1 VEYRV
6 LARKWRPQLFEE
18 VLGQEHVVRTLKN
31 AIGQQRIA
39 HAFLFSGPR
48 GVGKTSIARILA
60 KALNCETGPTAT
72 PCNQCSH
79 CVEIT
84 SGNAIDV
91 REIDGASNRGIDE
104 IRELRENVKFA
115 PASCR
120 YKIYIIDEVHMLTRE
135 AFNALLKTLEE
146 PPGHVIFIFATTET
160 QKVPATILSRCQCF
174 DFRRI
179 PLKQITENLR
189 NIATADGISISDTG
203 LAWIA
208 EAGDGSLRDSQS
220 IFDQVISYAGF
231 KIGDAAVEEILGRS
245 DRRFLFLLSEA
256 VLARDA
262 GHCLRIIDEAY
273 YAGLDMRYFYQTLL
287 GHFRNLLFTAIAGKK
302 APLVDLP
309 AEEAAKLKGQT
320 AGHSTETLQ
329 RYLEILMAEEENVRR
344 SQNPRLNLE
353 AILCRMAFLEPMIP
367 IEAVL
372 ARMEG
377 LERRLGGA
385 GGSGGGP
392 AAETRG
398 GGSRGEAASRP
409 ANTRMSARSGSP
421 GDDMAPCPA
430 NREAEKPGGET
441 RGEGAARPEASK
453 MDVKSGSP
461 RKAAAPYPAN
471 RGMEADHGAGG
482 DFFAAGKVTESTG
495 RNETSQAKGRRNS
508 TPPGGGDTASATAA
522 TAAAEERAPY
532 GYVSGTGGGSPQKD
546 WQGYREFIKRQDP
559 ALSAKIEP
567 GSCLCCEPGLLRI
580 GFEKGYFFLDDLV
593 GRKAALAELGRR
605 FFGRETALSIETL
618 ASEAGGSA
626 NGRNGNG
633 NGRAAK
639 NQRVQEIRREAL
651 SHPLV
656 RKILD
661 TFPGAEVRDVRVID
675 PPAPAATAAP
685 PIAPQPDE
693 EDILP
698 DPPLE

>member
-1 VEYRV
+1 MEYRV
-6 LARKWRPQLFEE
+6 LARKWRPQVFED

-31 AIGQQRIA
+31 AIGQKRIA

-60 KALNCETGPTAT
+60 KALNCETGPTPT
-72 PCNQCSH
+72 PCNQCGH

-84 SGNAIDV
+84 NGNAIDV

-179 PLKQITENLR
+179 PLKQISENLKK
-189 NIATADGISISDTG
+189 IAASDGVQISDNG

-231 KIGDAAVEEILGRS
+231 EIGDPAVEEILGRS
-245 DRRFLFLLSEA
+245 DRRFLFMLSEA

-262 GHCLRIIDEAY
+262 SRCLRIIDEAY

-287 GHFRNLLFTAIAGKK
+287 GQFRNLLFTAIAGEKE
-302 APLVDLP
+302 PLVDLP

-320 AGHSTETLQ
+320 AGQSTETLQ

-377 LERRLGGA
+377 LERRLGGGPAA
-385 GGSGGGP
+385 GGSGGSGGER
-392 AAETRG
+392 AAEN
-398 GGSRGEAASRP
+398 RGEAAARP
-409 ANTRMSARSGSP
+409 GTSKMLAKSGTG
-421 GDDMAPCPA
+421 GDAAAAYPA
-430 NREAEKPGGET
+430 NREME
-441 RGEGAARPEASK
+441 
-453 MDVKSGSP
+453 
-461 RKAAAPYPAN
+461 AN
-471 RGMEADHGAGG
+471 RGTGGEVSVAGG
-482 DFFAAGKVTESTG
+482 AAGSAARAGGEASQAGG
-495 RNETSQAKGRRNS
+495 RNGA
-508 TPPGGGDTASATAA
+508 PPGAGDTASA

-532 GYVSGTGGGSPQKD
+532 RSGAGTGGGGTAEKD
-546 WQGYREFIKRQDP
+546 WQGYKAFLKRQDP
-559 ALSAKIEP
+559 ALSAKIES
-567 GSCLCCEPGLLRI
+567 GRCLCCEPGRLRI
-580 GFEKGYFFLDDLV
+580 GFEKGYLFLDDVV
-593 GRKAALAELGRR
+593 GRTAALAEHGRQ
-605 FFGRETALSIETL
+605 FFGRETALEIEML
-618 ASEAGGSA
+618 ASEAGGSTNA
-626 NGRNGNG
+626 RNGNGNG

-639 NQRVQEIRREAL
+639 NQRIQEIRREAL

-661 TFPGAEVRDVRVID
+661 TFPGAEVRDVKMID
-675 PPAPAATAAP
+675 PPAPAAASAP
-685 PIAPQPDE
+685 PVAPQPDA
-693 EDILP
+693 EDISP
-698 DPPLE
+698 DPPPPED

>member
-6 LARKWRPQLFEE
+6 LARKWRPQVFED

-60 KALNCETGPTAT
+60 KALNCETGPTPT

-84 SGNAIDV
+84 NGNAIDV
-91 REIDGASNRGIDE
+91 REIDGASNNGVDE
-104 IRELRENVKFA
+104 IRMLRENVKFA

-120 YKIYIIDEVHMLTRE
+120 YKIYIIDEVHMLSNA

-179 PLKQITENLR
+179 PLKQIAENLKK
-189 NIATADGISISDTG
+189 IAAADGINISENG

-231 KIGDAAVEEILGRS
+231 EIGDPAVEEILGRS

-262 GHCLRIIDEAY
+262 GRCLKIIDEAY

-287 GHFRNLLFTAIAGKK
+287 GHFRNLLFIAIAGEKE
-302 APLVDLP
+302 PLVDLP

-320 AGHSTETLQ
+320 AGQSTETLQ

-353 AILCRMAFLEPMIP
+353 AILCRMTFLEPMIP

-377 LERRLGGA
+377 LERRLGGGPAA
-385 GGSGGGP
+385 GGSGGGR
-392 AAETRG
+392 AAEN
-398 GGSRGEAASRP
+398 RGEVASRP
-409 ANTRMSARSGSP
+409 ATSKMLAKSGSG
-421 GDDMAPCPA
+421 GDAAAAYPA
-430 NREAEKPGGET
+430 NREIQAHRTAGEDVSVADGAAGFAARGGGEAS
-441 RGEGAARPEASK
+441 RAR
-453 MDVKSGSP
+453 
-461 RKAAAPYPAN
+461 
-471 RGMEADHGAGG
+471 
-482 DFFAAGKVTESTG
+482 G
-495 RNETSQAKGRRNS
+495 RNGA
-508 TPPGGGDTASATAA
+508 PPGGGAASAA
-522 TAAAEERAPY
+522 TLATTAAEERAPY
-532 GYVSGTGGGSPQKD
+532 RSGAGTGGGGIPEKD
-546 WQGYREFIKRQDP
+546 WQGYREFVKRQDP
-559 ALSAKIEP
+559 ALSAKIES
-567 GSCLCCEPGLLRI
+567 GRCLCCEPGRLRI
-580 GFEKGYFFLDDLV
+580 GFEKGYLFLDDV
-593 GRKAALAELGRR
+593 IGRKAALAEHGRQ
-605 FFGRETALSIETL
+605 FFGRETALSIETF
-618 ASEAGGSA
+618 APEAGGSTHA
-626 NGRNGNG
+626 RNGNGNGNG

-639 NQRVQEIRREAL
+639 NQRIQEIRREAL

-656 RKILD
+656 QKILD
-661 TFPGAEVRDVRVID
+661 AFPGAEVRDVKVID
-675 PPAPAATAAP
+675 PPAPGTAAAP
-685 PIAPQPDE
+685 PVVIEPDE
-693 EDILP
+693 EDISP
-698 DPPLE
+698 DS

>member
-6 LARKWRPQLFEE
+6 LARKWRPQVFED

-60 KALNCETGPTAT
+60 KALNCETGPTPT
-72 PCNQCSH
+72 PCNQCGH

-84 SGNAIDV
+84 NGNAIDV
-91 REIDGASNRGIDE
+91 REIDGASNNGVDE
-104 IRELRENVKFA
+104 IRMLRENVKFA

-120 YKIYIIDEVHMLTRE
+120 YKIYIIDEVHMLSNA

-179 PLKQITENLR
+179 PLKQIAENLKK
-189 NIATADGISISDTG
+189 IAAADGINISENG

-231 KIGDAAVEEILGRS
+231 EIGDPAVEEILGRS

-262 GHCLRIIDEAY
+262 GRCLKIIDEAY

-287 GHFRNLLFTAIAGKK
+287 GHFRNLLFTAIAGEKE
-302 APLVDLP
+302 PLVDLP

-320 AGHSTETLQ
+320 AGQSTETLQ

-377 LERRLGGA
+377 LERRLGGGPAA
-385 GGSGGGP
+385 GGSGGG
-392 AAETRG
+392 RG
-398 GGSRGEAASRP
+398 GENRGVSSARP
-409 ANTRMSARSGSP
+409 ATSKMLAKSGSG
-421 GDDMAPCPA
+421 GDAAAAYPA
-430 NREAEKPGGET
+430 NREIQAQRAAGEDISVA
-441 RGEGAARPEASK
+441 EGAA
-453 MDVKSGSP
+453 
-461 RKAAAPYPAN
+461 
-471 RGMEADHGAGG
+471 
-482 DFFAAGKVTESTG
+482 FAATL
-495 RNETSQAKGRRNS
+495 
-508 TPPGGGDTASATAA
+508 AT
-522 TAAAEERAPY
+522 TAAEERAPY
-532 GYVSGTGGGSPQKD
+532 RSGAGTGGGGIPEKD
-546 WQGYREFIKRQDP
+546 WQGYREFVKRQDP

-567 GSCLCCEPGLLRI
+567 GRCLCCEPGRLRI
-580 GFEKGYFFLDDLV
+580 GFEKGYLFLDDVV
-593 GRKAALAELGRR
+593 GRKAALAEHGRQ

-618 ASEAGGSA
+618 APEEGDSA
-626 NGRNGNG
+626 YGRNGNGNG

-639 NQRVQEIRREAL
+639 NQRIQEIRREAL

-656 RKILD
+656 QKILD
-661 TFPGAEVRDVRVID
+661 AFPGAEVRDVKVID
-675 PPAPAATAAP
+675 PPAQGTAAAP
-685 PIAPQPDE
+685 PVVIESDE
-693 EDILP
+693 EDISP
-698 DPPLE
+698 DS

>member
-6 LARKWRPQLFEE
+6 LARKWRPQVFED

-60 KALNCETGPTAT
+60 KALNCETGPTPT
-72 PCNQCSH
+72 PCNQCGH

-84 SGNAIDV
+84 NGNALDV

-160 QKVPATILSRCQCF
+160 HKVPATILSRCQCF

-179 PLKQITENLR
+179 PLKQIAENLKK
-189 NIATADGISISDTG
+189 IAVSDGVHISDNGIS
-203 LAWIA
+203 WIA

-231 KIGDAAVEEILGRS
+231 EIGDPAVEEILGRS

-256 VLARDA
+256 VLVRDA
-262 GHCLRIIDEAY
+262 GRCLRIIDEAY

-287 GHFRNLLFTAIAGKK
+287 GHFRNLLFTAIAGEKE
-302 APLVDLP
+302 PLVDLP
-309 AEEAAKLKGQT
+309 AEEAVKLKGQT
-320 AGHSTETLQ
+320 TGQSTETLQ

-377 LERRLGGA
+377 LERRLGGGPAA
-385 GGSGGGP
+385 GGSGGGR
-392 AAETRG
+392 AAETRSG
-398 GGSRGEAASRP
+398 ENRGEAAARP
-409 ANTRMSARSGSP
+409 ATSKMLAKSETREDAGAAYP
-421 GDDMAPCPA
+421 V
-430 NREAEKPGGET
+430 NREIEAHRGAGADISVAGGAAESADRGGGE
-441 RGEGAARPEASK
+441 ASQ
-453 MDVKSGSP
+453 
-461 RKAAAPYPAN
+461 
-471 RGMEADHGAGG
+471 AGG
-482 DFFAAGKVTESTG
+482 
-495 RNETSQAKGRRNS
+495 RNGA
-508 TPPGGGDTASATAA
+508 PPGGGAASAA
-522 TAAAEERAPY
+522 TSATTAAEERAPY
-532 GYVSGTGGGSPQKD
+532 RSGAGTGGGGSPEKG
-546 WQGYREFIKRQDP
+546 WQGYREFVKRQDP
-559 ALSAKIEP
+559 ALSAKIES
-567 GSCLCCEPGLLRI
+567 GRCLCCEPGRLRI
-580 GFEKGYFFLDDLV
+580 GFEKGYFFLDDVV
-593 GRKAALAELGRR
+593 GRKAELAEHGRQ
-605 FFGRETALSIETL
+605 FFGRETALEIETL
-618 ASEAGGSA
+618 APEAGGSTNA
-626 NGRNGNG
+626 RNGNGNG

-639 NQRVQEIRREAL
+639 NQRIQEIRREAL

-656 RKILD
+656 QKILD
-661 TFPGAEVRDVRVID
+661 TFPGAEVRDVKMID
-675 PPAPAATAAP
+675 PPV
-685 PIAPQPDE
+685 APQPDAE
-693 EDILP
+693 
-698 DPPLE
+698 

>member
-1 VEYRV
+1 MEYRV
-6 LARKWRPQLFEE
+6 LARKWRPQVFED

-60 KALNCETGPTAT
+60 KALNCETGPTPT
-72 PCNQCSH
+72 PCNQCGH
-79 CVEIT
+79 CLEIT
-84 SGNAIDV
+84 NGNAIDV

-115 PASCR
+115 PTSCR

-179 PLKQITENLR
+179 PLRQITENLKI
-189 NIATADGISISDTG
+189 IATADGIKISDTG

-231 KIGDAAVEEILGRS
+231 EIADPAVEEILGRS
-245 DRRFLFLLSEA
+245 DRRYLFLLSGA

-262 GHCLRIIDEAY
+262 GCCLRIIDEAY

-287 GHFRNLLFTAIAGKK
+287 GHFRNLLFTAIAGEKE
-302 APLVDLP
+302 PLVDLP
-309 AEEAAKLKGQT
+309 AEETAKLKGQA
-320 AGHSTETLQ
+320 AGQSTETLQ

-377 LERRLGGA
+377 LERRLGSGSTT
-385 GGSGGGP
+385 GSTSGSGGGR
-392 AAETRG
+392 AAEN
-398 GGSRGEAASRP
+398 RGEAAARP
-409 ANTRMSARSGSP
+409 GTSTVLAKPTNT
-421 GDDMAPCPA
+421 GDAAAVYPTA
-430 NREAEKPGGET
+430 NREMGADRGAEGDVSIAGEAGESANSADGGATGTDGLHPRPAEKSAADRGGTVLQVGGQSLEQPGDS
-441 RGEGAARPEASK
+441 AA
-453 MDVKSGSP
+453 
-461 RKAAAPYPAN
+461 
-471 RGMEADHGAGG
+471 
-482 DFFAAGKVTESTG
+482 ST
-495 RNETSQAKGRRNS
+495 
-508 TPPGGGDTASATAA
+508 TAA
-522 TAAAEERAPY
+522 TATAEERAPY
-532 GYVSGTGGGSPQKD
+532 RSGDGTGGGGIPGKD
-546 WQGYREFIKRQDP
+546 WQGYRAFLKRQDP
-559 ALSAKIEP
+559 ALSAKIES
-567 GSCLCCEPGLLRI
+567 GKCLCCEPGLLKI
-580 GFEKGYFFLDDLV
+580 GFEKGYFFLDDVV
-593 GRKAALAELGRR
+593 GRKAALAEHGRQ
-605 FFGRETALSIETL
+605 FFGRETVLSIETL
-618 ASEAGGSA
+618 APEAGVSA
-626 NGRNGNG
+626 NGGNGNG

-639 NQRVQEIRREAL
+639 NQRIQEIRREAL

-661 TFPGAEVRDVRVID
+661 TFPGAEVRDVKVID
-675 PPAPAATAAP
+675 SPAPAAALPPFAP
-685 PIAPQPDE
+685 PDDAEDLSPDQS
-693 EDILP
+693 
-698 DPPLE
+698 LE

>member
-1 VEYRV
+1 MEYRV
-6 LARKWRPQLFEE
+6 LARKWRPQVFED

-60 KALNCETGPTAT
+60 KALNCETGPTPT
-72 PCNQCSH
+72 PCNRCGH

-84 SGNAIDV
+84 NGNAIDV
-91 REIDGASNRGIDE
+91 REIDGASNNGVDE
-104 IRELRENVKFA
+104 IRQLRENVKFA

-179 PLKQITENLR
+179 PLKQIAENLKK
-189 NIATADGISISDTG
+189 IAAADGVKISDNG

-231 KIGDAAVEEILGRS
+231 EIGDPAVEEILGRS

-262 GHCLRIIDEAY
+262 GGCLRIIDEAY

-287 GHFRNLLFTAIAGKK
+287 GQFRNLLFTAIAGEEE
-302 APLVDLP
+302 PLVDLP
-309 AEEAAKLKGQT
+309 AEEAAKLKEQT
-320 AGHSTETLQ
+320 AGQSTETLQ

-353 AILCRMAFLEPMIP
+353 AILCRMAFLEPMVP

-377 LERRLGGA
+377 LERRLGGSPAA
-385 GGSGGGP
+385 GGQNGAPSGGG
-392 AAETRG
+392 
-398 GGSRGEAASRP
+398 
-409 ANTRMSARSGSP
+409 
-421 GDDMAPCPA
+421 
-430 NREAEKPGGET
+430 
-441 RGEGAARPEASK
+441 
-453 MDVKSGSP
+453 
-461 RKAAAPYPAN
+461 
-471 RGMEADHGAGG
+471 
-482 DFFAAGKVTESTG
+482 
-495 RNETSQAKGRRNS
+495 
-508 TPPGGGDTASATAA
+508 TAV
-522 TAAAEERAPY
+522 AAEERAPY
-532 GYVSGTGGGSPQKD
+532 RSGAGTVGGGIAEKD
-546 WQGYREFIKRQDP
+546 WQGYKAFLKRQDP
-559 ALSAKIEP
+559 ALSAKIES
-567 GSCLCCEPGLLRI
+567 GRCLCCEPGRLRI
-580 GFEKGYFFLDDLV
+580 GFEKGYLFLDDVV
-593 GRKAALAELGRR
+593 GRTAALAEHGRQ
-605 FFGRETALSIETL
+605 FFGRETALEIETL
-618 ASEAGGSA
+618 ASEAGGST
-626 NGRNGNG
+626 NGRNGSGNG

-639 NQRVQEIRREAL
+639 NQRIQEIRREAL

-661 TFPGAEVRDVRVID
+661 TFPGAEVREVKVID
-675 PPAPAATAAP
+675 PPARGSAAALP
-685 PIAPQPDE
+685 VLPQPDDA
-693 EDILP
+693 EDLSP
-698 DPPLE
+698 DPPPE